1 MKILLFLSILLFSIP
16 EETIKKVVNSCGDKE
31 HKTTGK
37 MPEKVEDCK
46 DDDEPA
52 CKLVKIQKKDPNMNK
67 NFCAIIHGKY
77 KDVIDEVRDLIDA
90 ENIEV
95 LESSY
100 YIKNK
105 YIFFLPF
112 FLFY

>member
-52 CKLVKIQKKDPNMNK
+52 CKLVKIQKNNDNK

-77 KDVIDEVRDLIDA
+77 KDIIREVRDLIGAD
-90 ENIEV
+90 IEV
-95 LESSY
+95 SESS

-105 YIFFLPF
+105 YIIFLSF